1 MSIPHFDDLRK
12 PILML
17 LNDGEVWKKSE
28 FTEPLI
34 KHFNLTKEE
43 ASEEYESGNGLILVD
58 RISWALSYFAL
69 TGMLDRPKR
78 GYYKLNGLGKSFL
91 NKSNE
96 DINIFVKQKM
106 AERQAEKSNQ
116 TLLTR
121 DIQDKHPNQNT
132 NTPQEQLYASY
143 ETIRQETYDEILDT
157 ILTKTPLSFE
167 RLVVELLQKMGYGG
181 AVEKAGRVTQYVKD
195 GGIDGEIY
203 EDVLGLGRIHIQ
215 AKRYNKA
222 SAIGRPDIQSFAGA
236 LLGDN
241 ANKGVFITTS
251 RFSADAIAYA
261 QNLSNARIALI
272 DGQKLAE
279 YIYKYG
285 LGVQVEQ
292 TISIKKL
299 DTDYWDNMPDDTN
312 LTKSEH
318 TILN

>member
-1 MSIPHFDDLRK
+1 MTIPHFDDLRK

-17 LNDGEVWKKSE
+17 SSDGEIWKKSK
-28 FTEPLI
+28 FTDPLI
-34 KHFNLTKEE
+34 KHFNLTDEE
-43 ASEEYESGNGLILVD
+43 ATKEYESGNGLIFVD

-69 TGMLDRPKR
+69 TGILNRPKR
-78 GYYKLNGLGKSFL
+78 GSYVISALGKTFL
-91 NKSNE
+91 DKTNE
-96 DINIFVKQKM
+96 EINIFVKQKM
-106 AERQAEKSNQ
+106 SERQAEKLNN
-116 TLLTR
+116 TELG
-121 DIQDKHPNQNT
+121 QDVEKNNINQNA

-143 ETIRQETYDEILDT
+143 ETIRQETYEEILDT
-157 ILTKTPLSFE
+157 ILTKTPMAFE

-181 AVEKAGRVTQYVKD
+181 AVEKAGRVTQYSKD

-215 AKRYNKA
+215 AKRYQKSNT
-222 SAIGRPDIQSFAGA
+222 IGRPDIQSFAGA

-251 RFSADAIAYA
+251 KFSTDAVIYA
-261 QNLSNARIALI
+261 QNLSNARIVLI

-292 TISIKKL
+292 TLSIKKL
-299 DTDYWDNMPDDTN
+299 DTDYWDNIPDDVSSNMTN
-312 LTKSEH
+312 LS
-318 TILN
+318 I

>member
-1 MSIPHFDDLRK
+1 MTIPHFDDLRK

-17 LNDGEVWKKSE
+17 SSDGEIWKKSK
-28 FTEPLI
+28 FTDPLI
-34 KHFNLTKEE
+34 KHFNLTDEE
-43 ASEEYESGNGLILVD
+43 ATKEYESGNGLIFVD

-69 TGMLDRPKR
+69 TGILNRPKR
-78 GYYKLNGLGKSFL
+78 GSYVISALGKTFL
-91 NKSNE
+91 DKTNE
-96 DINIFVKQKM
+96 EINIFVKQKM
-106 AERQAEKSNQ
+106 LERQAEKLNN
-116 TLLTR
+116 TELG
-121 DIQDKHPNQNT
+121 QDVEKNNINQNA

-143 ETIRQETYDEILDT
+143 ETIRQETYEEILDT
-157 ILTKTPLSFE
+157 ILTKTPMAFE

-181 AVEKAGRVTQYVKD
+181 AVEKAGRVTQYSKD

-215 AKRYNKA
+215 AKRYQKSNT
-222 SAIGRPDIQSFAGA
+222 IGRPDIQSFAGA

-251 RFSADAIAYA
+251 KFSTDAVIYA
-261 QNLSNARIALI
+261 QNLSNARIVLI

-292 TISIKKL
+292 TLSIKKL
-299 DTDYWDNMPDDTN
+299 DTDYWDNIPDDVSSTMTN
-312 LTKSEH
+312 LS
-318 TILN
+318 I

>member
-17 LNDGEVWKKSE
+17 LSDSKVWKKSD

-34 KHFNLTKEE
+34 KHFKLTDEE
-43 ASEEYESGNGLILVD
+43 ASKEYESGNGLIFVD
-58 RISWALSYFAL
+58 RISWALSYFSL
-69 TGMLDRPKR
+69 TGVLDRPKR
-78 GYYKLNGLGKSFL
+78 GHYLLNSLGKSFL
-91 NKSNE
+91 NKTNE
-96 DINIFVKQKM
+96 DINVFVKQKM
-106 AERQAEKSNQ
+106 AERQAEKSSE
-116 TLLTR
+116 TEL
-121 DIQDKHPNQNT
+121 NQNVNKHNISQT
-132 NTPQEQLYASY
+132 ASTPQEQLYASY

-157 ILTKTPLSFE
+157 ILTKTPIAFE
-167 RLVVELLQKMGYGG
+167 RLVVDLLQKMGYGG
-181 AVEKAGRVTQYVKD
+181 AVEKAGRVTQYAKD

-215 AKRYNKA
+215 AKRYNK
-222 SAIGRPDIQSFAGA
+222 SNSIGRPDIQSFAGA

-251 RFSADAIAYA
+251 RFSADAISYA
-261 QNLSNARIALI
+261 RNLSNARIALI

-299 DTDYWDNMPDDTN
+299 DTDYWDAIPNDKISDMTN
-312 LTKSEH
+312 LP
-318 TILN
+318 I

>member
-1 MSIPHFDDLRK
+1 MTIPHFDDLRK

-17 LNDGEVWKKSE
+17 SSDGEVWKKLD
-28 FTEPLI
+28 FTEPLV
-34 KHFNLTKEE
+34 KHFGLSAEE
-43 ASEEYESGNGLILVD
+43 ASKEYDSGNGLIFVD

-69 TGMLDRPKR
+69 TGLLSRPKR
-78 GYYKLNGLGKSFL
+78 GHYVISSLGRSFLGKT
-91 NKSNE
+91 NKE
-96 DINIFVKQKM
+96 INIFVKQKM
-106 AERQAEKSNQ
+106 AERQADKTNDTELNNSVQKISKHNINQ
-116 TLLTR
+116 SV
-121 DIQDKHPNQNT
+121 

-157 ILTKTPLSFE
+157 ILSKTPIAFE

-215 AKRYNKA
+215 AKRYNKN

-251 RFSADAIAYA
+251 RFSSDAISYA
-261 QNLSNARIALI
+261 QNLSNARIVLI
-272 DGQKLAE
+272 NGQKLAE

-292 TISIKKL
+292 TISIKRL
-299 DTDYWDNMPDDTN
+299 DTDYWDNIPDDKN
-312 LTKSEH
+312 
-318 TILN
+318 II

>member
-12 PILML
+12 PILIL
-17 LNDGEVWKKSE
+17 LSDGKVWKKSE
-28 FTEPLI
+28 FTEPLSE
-34 KHFNLTKEE
+34 HFNLTKEE
-43 ASEEYESGNGLILVD
+43 ASEEYESGNGLIFVD

-69 TGMLDRPKR
+69 TGILDRPKR
-78 GYYKLNGLGKSFL
+78 GYYALNNLGKSFL
-91 NKSNE
+91 KKSNE

-106 AERQAEKSNQ
+106 AARQAEKLNG
-116 TLLTR
+116 TELTQG
-121 DIQDKHPNQNT
+121 IQKNSISQST

-157 ILTKTPLSFE
+157 ILTKTPIAFE

-181 AVEKAGRVTQYVKD
+181 AVEKAGRVTPYSKD

-215 AKRYNKA
+215 AKRYNK
-222 SAIGRPDIQSFAGA
+222 SNAIGRPDIQSFAGA

-251 RFSADAIAYA
+251 KFSADAIGYA
-261 QNLSNARIALI
+261 QNLSNARIVLI

-299 DTDYWDNMPDDTN
+299 DTDYWDNIPDDVN
-312 LTKSEH
+312 SSQSDH
-318 TILN
+318 IASN

>member
-1 MSIPHFDDLRK
+1 MTIPHFDDLRK

-17 LNDGEVWKKSE
+17 SSDGEIWKKSKL
-28 FTEPLI
+28 TDPLI
-34 KHFNLTKEE
+34 KHFNLTDEE
-43 ASEEYESGNGLILVD
+43 ATKEYESGNGLIFLD

-69 TGMLDRPKR
+69 TGILNRPKR
-78 GYYKLNGLGKSFL
+78 GSYVISALGKTFL
-91 NKSNE
+91 DKTNE
-96 DINIFVKQKM
+96 EINIFVKQKM
-106 AERQAEKSNQ
+106 SERQAEKLNN
-116 TLLTR
+116 TELG
-121 DIQDKHPNQNT
+121 QDVEKNNINQNA

-143 ETIRQETYDEILDT
+143 ETIRQETYEEILDT
-157 ILTKTPLSFE
+157 ILTKTPMAFE

-181 AVEKAGRVTQYVKD
+181 AVEKAGRVTQYSKD

-215 AKRYNKA
+215 AKRYQKSNT
-222 SAIGRPDIQSFAGA
+222 IGRPDIQSFAGA

-251 RFSADAIAYA
+251 KFSTDAVIYA
-261 QNLSNARIALI
+261 QNLSNARIVLI

-292 TISIKKL
+292 TLSIKKL
-299 DTDYWDNMPDDTN
+299 DTDYWDNIPDDVSSTMTN
-312 LTKSEH
+312 LS
-318 TILN
+318 I

>member
-1 MSIPHFDDLRK
+1 MTIPHFDDLRK
-12 PILML
+12 PIVML
-17 LNDGEVWKKSE
+17 ASDGKVWKKSD

-34 KHFNLTKEE
+34 THFKLTDKE
-43 ASEEYESGNGLILVD
+43 ASEEYESGSGLIFVD

-69 TGMLDRPKR
+69 TGILDRPKR
-78 GYYKLNGLGKSFL
+78 GYYVISPLGKSFL
-91 NKSNE
+91 DKTNKE
-96 DINIFVKQKM
+96 INVFVKQKM
-106 AERQAEKSNQ
+106 AERQAEKLNENELEQS
-116 TLLTR
+116 
-121 DIQDKHPNQNT
+121 IQDTTISQNT

-143 ETIRQETYDEILDT
+143 ETIRQETYNEILDT
-157 ILTKTPLSFE
+157 LLTKTPMAFE

-181 AVEKAGRVTQYVKD
+181 AVEKAGRVTQYAKD

-215 AKRYNKA
+215 AKRYQKSNT
-222 SAIGRPDIQSFAGA
+222 IGRPDIQSFAGA

-251 RFSADAIAYA
+251 RFSAEAIAYA
-261 QNLSNARIALI
+261 QNLSNARIVLI

-299 DTDYWDNMPDDTN
+299 DTDYWNNMPDDAH

-318 TILN
+318 ITLH

>member
-1 MSIPHFDDLRK
+1 MTIPHFDDLRK

-17 LNDGEVWKKSE
+17 SSDGEIWKKSK
-28 FTEPLI
+28 FTDPLI
-34 KHFNLTKEE
+34 KHFNLTDEE
-43 ASEEYESGNGLILVD
+43 ATKEYESGNGLIFVD

-69 TGMLDRPKR
+69 TGILNRPKR
-78 GYYKLNGLGKSFL
+78 GSYVISALGKTFL
-91 NKSNE
+91 DKTNE
-96 DINIFVKQKM
+96 EINIFVKQKM
-106 AERQAEKSNQ
+106 SERQAEKLNN
-116 TLLTR
+116 TELG
-121 DIQDKHPNQNT
+121 QDVGKNNINQNA

-143 ETIRQETYDEILDT
+143 ETIRQETYEEILDT
-157 ILTKTPLSFE
+157 ILTKTPMAFE

-181 AVEKAGRVTQYVKD
+181 AVEKAGRVTQYSKD

-215 AKRYNKA
+215 AKRYQKSNT
-222 SAIGRPDIQSFAGA
+222 IGRPDIQSFAGA

-251 RFSADAIAYA
+251 KFSTDAVIYA
-261 QNLSNARIALI
+261 QNLSNARIVLI

-292 TISIKKL
+292 TLSIKKL
-299 DTDYWDNMPDDTN
+299 DTDYWDNIPDDVSSNMTN
-312 LTKSEH
+312 LS
-318 TILN
+318 I

>member
-1 MSIPHFDDLRK
+1 MTIPHFDDLRK

-17 LNDGEVWKKSE
+17 SSDGEIWKKSK
-28 FTEPLI
+28 FTDPLI
-34 KHFNLTKEE
+34 KHFNLTDEE
-43 ASEEYESGNGLILVD
+43 ATKEYESGNGLIFVD

-69 TGMLDRPKR
+69 TGILNRPKR
-78 GYYKLNGLGKSFL
+78 GSYVISALGKTFL
-91 NKSNE
+91 DKTNE
-96 DINIFVKQKM
+96 EINIFVKQKM
-106 AERQAEKSNQ
+106 SERQAEKLNN
-116 TLLTR
+116 TELG
-121 DIQDKHPNQNT
+121 QDVEKNNINQNA

-143 ETIRQETYDEILDT
+143 ETIRQETYEEILDT
-157 ILTKTPLSFE
+157 ILTKTPMAFE

-181 AVEKAGRVTQYVKD
+181 AVEKAGRVTQYSKD

-215 AKRYNKA
+215 AKRYQKSNT
-222 SAIGRPDIQSFAGA
+222 IGRPDIQSFAGA

-251 RFSADAIAYA
+251 KFSTDAVIYA
-261 QNLSNARIALI
+261 QNLSNARIVLI

-292 TISIKKL
+292 TLSIKKL
-299 DTDYWDNMPDDTN
+299 DTDYWDNIPDDVSSTMTN
-312 LTKSEH
+312 LS
-318 TILN
+318 I

>member
-1 MSIPHFDDLRK
+1 MTIPHFDDLRK
-12 PILML
+12 PILMFSS
-17 LNDGEVWKKSE
+17 NGEVWKKLE

-34 KHFNLTKEE
+34 KHFNLTDEE
-43 ASEEYESGNGLILVD
+43 ASREYESGNGLILID
-58 RISWALSYFAL
+58 RISWTLSYFAL

-78 GYYKLNGLGKSFL
+78 GHYVISSLGKSFL
-91 NKSNE
+91 DKTNE
-96 DINIFVKQKM
+96 EINVFVKQKM
-106 AERQAEKSNQ
+106 TERQAEKLNETELNESVKKEGINQ
-116 TLLTR
+116 S
-121 DIQDKHPNQNT
+121 T

-157 ILTKTPLSFE
+157 ILSKTPVAFE
-167 RLVVELLQKMGYGG
+167 RLVVELLQEMGYGG
-181 AVEKAGRVTQYVKD
+181 AVEKAGRVTPYTKD

-215 AKRYNKA
+215 AKRYNRS

-251 RFSADAIAYA
+251 RFSSDAIAYA
-261 QNLSNARIALI
+261 QNLSNARIVLI

-285 LGVQVEQ
+285 LGVQIEQ

-299 DTDYWDNMPDDTN
+299 DTDYWDNMPDDVSSTMTS
-312 LTKSEH
+312 LP
-318 TILN
+318 I

>member
-1 MSIPHFDDLRK
+1 MTIPHFDDLRK

-17 LNDGEVWKKSE
+17 SSDGEIWKKSKL
-28 FTEPLI
+28 TDPLI
-34 KHFNLTKEE
+34 KHFNLTDEE
-43 ASEEYESGNGLILVD
+43 ATKEYESGNGLIFVD

-69 TGMLDRPKR
+69 TGILNRPKR
-78 GYYKLNGLGKSFL
+78 GSYVISALGKTFL
-91 NKSNE
+91 DKTNE
-96 DINIFVKQKM
+96 EINIFVKQKM
-106 AERQAEKSNQ
+106 SERQAEKLNN
-116 TLLTR
+116 TELG
-121 DIQDKHPNQNT
+121 QDVEKNNINQNA

-143 ETIRQETYDEILDT
+143 ETIRQETYEEILDT
-157 ILTKTPLSFE
+157 ILTKTPMAFE

-181 AVEKAGRVTQYVKD
+181 AVEKAGRVTQYSKD

-215 AKRYNKA
+215 AKRYQKSNTI
-222 SAIGRPDIQSFAGA
+222 SRPDIQSFAGA

-251 RFSADAIAYA
+251 KFSTDAVIYA
-261 QNLSNARIALI
+261 QNLSNARIVLI

-292 TISIKKL
+292 TLSIKKL
-299 DTDYWDNMPDDTN
+299 DTDYWDNIPDDVSSTMTN
-312 LTKSEH
+312 LS
-318 TILN
+318 I

>member
-1 MSIPHFDDLRK
+1 MTIPHFDDLRK

-17 LNDGEVWKKSE
+17 SSDGEIWKKSK
-28 FTEPLI
+28 FTDPLI
-34 KHFNLTKEE
+34 KHFNLTDEE
-43 ASEEYESGNGLILVD
+43 ATKEYESGNGLILVD

-69 TGMLDRPKR
+69 TGILNRPKR
-78 GYYKLNGLGKSFL
+78 GSYVISALGKTFL
-91 NKSNE
+91 DKTNE
-96 DINIFVKQKM
+96 EINIFVKQKM
-106 AERQAEKSNQ
+106 SERQAEKLNN
-116 TLLTR
+116 TELG
-121 DIQDKHPNQNT
+121 QDVEKNNINQNA

-143 ETIRQETYDEILDT
+143 ETIRQETYEEILDT
-157 ILTKTPLSFE
+157 ILTKTPMAFE

-181 AVEKAGRVTQYVKD
+181 AVEKAGRVTQYSKD

-215 AKRYNKA
+215 AKRYQKSNT
-222 SAIGRPDIQSFAGA
+222 IGRPDIQSFAGA

-251 RFSADAIAYA
+251 KFSTDAVIYA
-261 QNLSNARIALI
+261 QNLSNARIVLI

-292 TISIKKL
+292 TLSIKKL
-299 DTDYWDNMPDDTN
+299 DTDYWDNIPDDVSSTMTN
-312 LTKSEH
+312 LS
-318 TILN
+318 I

>member
-1 MSIPHFDDLRK
+1 MTIPHFDDLRK
-12 PILML
+12 PILTL
-17 LNDGEVWKKSE
+17 SSNGEVWKKLE

-34 KHFNLTKEE
+34 KHFNLTAEE
-43 ASEEYESGNGLILVD
+43 TSKEYESGNGLILID

-69 TGMLDRPKR
+69 TGILDRPKR
-78 GYYKLNGLGKSFL
+78 GHYVISSLGKSFL
-91 NKSNE
+91 DKTNE
-96 DINIFVKQKM
+96 EINTFVKQKM
-106 AERQAEKSNQ
+106 IERQAEKLSETEVSQNIQKDNINQ
-116 TLLTR
+116 SA
-121 DIQDKHPNQNT
+121 

-143 ETIRQETYDEILDT
+143 ETIRQETYDEILDA
-157 ILTKTPLSFE
+157 ILSKTPIAFE
-167 RLVVELLQKMGYGG
+167 RLVVELLQEMGYGG
-181 AVEKAGRVTQYVKD
+181 AVEKAGRVTPYTKD

-215 AKRYNKA
+215 AKRYNKS

-251 RFSADAIAYA
+251 RFSSDAIAYA
-261 QNLSNARIALI
+261 QNLSNARIVLI

-299 DTDYWDNMPDDTN
+299 DTDYWDNMPNDVSSIVTN
-312 LTKSEH
+312 LP
-318 TILN
+318 I

>member
-1 MSIPHFDDLRK
+1 
-12 PILML
+12 ML
-17 LNDGEVWKKSE
+17 SSDGEVWKKLD

-34 KHFNLTKEE
+34 KHFNLTDEE
-43 ASEEYESGNGLILVD
+43 ASKEYESGNGLIFVD

-69 TGMLDRPKR
+69 TGILNRPKR
-78 GYYKLNGLGKSFL
+78 GHYVLSSLGKSFL
-91 NKSNE
+91 DKTNE
-96 DINIFVKQKM
+96 EINVFVKQKM
-106 AERQAEKSNQ
+106 IERQAEKLSETEDVQKN
-116 TLLTR
+116 TINLS
-121 DIQDKHPNQNT
+121 T

-157 ILTKTPLSFE
+157 ILTKTPMAFE

-181 AVEKAGRVTQYVKD
+181 AVEKAGRVTQYSKD

-215 AKRYNKA
+215 AKRYNKNN
-222 SAIGRPDIQSFAGA
+222 AIGRPDIQSFAGA

-251 RFSADAIAYA
+251 RFSADAIGYA
-261 QNLSNARIALI
+261 QNLSNARIVLI

-299 DTDYWDNMPDDTN
+299 DTDYWDNIPDDVN
-312 LTKSEH
+312 LA
-318 TILN
+318 

>member
-17 LNDGEVWKKSE
+17 SSDGKLWKKSE

-34 KHFNLTKEE
+34 KYFNLTDEE
-43 ASEEYESGNGLILVD
+43 ASKEYESGNGLIFVD
-58 RISWALSYFAL
+58 RVSWALSYFAL
-69 TGMLDRPKR
+69 TGILDRPKR
-78 GYYKLNGLGKSFL
+78 GYYVISSLGKSFL
-91 NKSNE
+91 DKTNE
-96 DINIFVKQKM
+96 EINVFVKQKM
-106 AERQAEKSNQ
+106 LERQAEKLSETELEQAVQKSN
-116 TLLTR
+116 
-121 DIQDKHPNQNT
+121 INQSA

-157 ILTKTPLSFE
+157 ILTKTPITFE

-181 AVEKAGRVTQYVKD
+181 AVEKSGIVTQYVKD

-215 AKRYNKA
+215 AKRYQKSNT
-222 SAIGRPDIQSFAGA
+222 IGRPDIQSFAGA

-251 RFSADAIAYA
+251 KFSADATAYA
-261 QNLSNARIALI
+261 QNLSNARIVLI
-272 DGQKLAE
+272 DGQKLAK

-299 DTDYWDNMPDDTN
+299 DTDYWDSMPNDVSLSITN
-312 LTKSEH
+312 LP
-318 TILN
+318 I

>member
-17 LNDGEVWKKSE
+17 LSDGNVWKKSE

-43 ASEEYESGNGLILVD
+43 ASKEYESGNGLIFVD

-69 TGMLDRPKR
+69 TEILDRPKR
-78 GYYKLNGLGKSFL
+78 GYYELNDLGTSLLKK
-91 NKSNE
+91 NNE
-96 DINIFVKQKM
+96 DINLFVKQRM
-106 AERQAEKSNQ
+106 AERQAGKLSESELEQ
-116 TLLTR
+116 SV
-121 DIQDKHPNQNT
+121 QDNSINQNT
-132 NTPQEQLYASY
+132 NTPQEQLYTSY

-157 ILTKTPLSFE
+157 ILTKTPMAFE

-181 AVEKAGRVTQYVKD
+181 AVEKSGRVTQYVKD

-241 ANKGVFITTS
+241 SNKGVFITTS

-285 LGVQVEQ
+285 LGVQIEQ

-299 DTDYWDNMPDDTN
+299 DTDYWDNMPDDIN
-312 LTKSEH
+312 LTESKH
-318 TILN
+318 TSLN

>member
-12 PILML
+12 PILTL
-17 LNDGEVWKKSE
+17 LEDGRVWKKSE

-34 KHFNLTKEE
+34 KHLNLTDEE
-43 ASEEYESGNGLILVD
+43 ASKEYESGNGLILVD

-69 TGMLDRPKR
+69 TDMLDRPKR
-78 GYYKLNGLGKSFL
+78 GHYQINGLGKSFL
-91 NKSNE
+91 DKSNE

-106 AERQAEKSNQ
+106 AERQAEKSTETELVKNVKEN
-116 TLLTR
+116 
-121 DIQDKHPNQNT
+121 DINQNA

-157 ILTKTPLSFE
+157 ILTKTPIAFE
-167 RLVVELLQKMGYGG
+167 RLVIELLQKMGYGG
-181 AVEKAGRVTQYVKD
+181 AVEKAGRVTPYTKD

-215 AKRYNKA
+215 AKRYNKG

-251 RFSADAIAYA
+251 RFSADAITYA
-261 QNLSNARIALI
+261 QNLSNARIVLI

-299 DTDYWDNMPDDTN
+299 DTDYWDNMPDDINSVQSDHKT
-312 LTKSEH
+312 
-318 TILN
+318 LN

>member
-17 LNDGEVWKKSE
+17 SSNGKLWKKSE

-34 KHFNLTKEE
+34 KYFNLTDEE
-43 ASEEYESGNGLILVD
+43 ASKEYESGNGLIFVD
-58 RISWALSYFAL
+58 RVSWALSYFAL
-69 TGMLDRPKR
+69 TGILDRPKR
-78 GYYKLNGLGKSFL
+78 GYYVISSLGKSFL
-91 NKSNE
+91 DKTNE
-96 DINIFVKQKM
+96 EINIFVKQKM
-106 AERQAEKSNQ
+106 MERQAEKLSE
-116 TLLTR
+116 TEL
-121 DIQDKHPNQNT
+121 NQNIQKDNINQST

-157 ILTKTPLSFE
+157 ILTKTPITFE

-181 AVEKAGRVTQYVKD
+181 AVEKSGIVTQYVKD

-215 AKRYNKA
+215 AKRYQKNNT
-222 SAIGRPDIQSFAGA
+222 IGRPDIQSFAGA

-251 RFSADAIAYA
+251 RFSTDAIAYA
-261 QNLSNARIALI
+261 QNLSNARIVLI
-272 DGQKLAE
+272 DGQKLAK

-299 DTDYWDNMPDDTN
+299 DTDYWDSMPNDISSSITN
-312 LTKSEH
+312 LS
-318 TILN
+318 I

>member
-17 LNDGEVWKKSE
+17 SSDGEVWKKLE

-34 KHFNLTKEE
+34 KHFNLTDEE
-43 ASEEYESGNGLILVD
+43 ASKEYESGNGLIFVD
-58 RISWALSYFAL
+58 RISWALSFFAL
-69 TGMLDRPKR
+69 TGILDRPKR
-78 GYYKLNGLGKSFL
+78 GHYVLSSLGKSFL
-91 NKSNE
+91 DKTNE
-96 DINIFVKQKM
+96 EINIFVKQKM
-106 AERQAEKSNQ
+106 AERQAGKLSESELEQ
-116 TLLTR
+116 SV
-121 DIQDKHPNQNT
+121 QDNSISQHT

-157 ILTKTPLSFE
+157 ILTKTPMAFE

-181 AVEKAGRVTQYVKD
+181 AVEKSGRVTQYVKD

-241 ANKGVFITTS
+241 SNKGVFITTS
-251 RFSADAIAYA
+251 RFSTDAIAYA

-285 LGVQVEQ
+285 LGVQIEQ

-299 DTDYWDNMPDDTN
+299 DTDYWDNMADDIN
-312 LTKSEH
+312 LTEPKHKS
-318 TILN
+318 LN

>member
-1 MSIPHFDDLRK
+1 MTIPHFDDLRK

-17 LNDGEVWKKSE
+17 SSDGEVWKKSK
-28 FTEPLI
+28 FTDPLI
-34 KHFNLTKEE
+34 KHFNLTDEE
-43 ASEEYESGNGLILVD
+43 ASKEYESGNGLIFVD

-69 TGMLDRPKR
+69 TGILDRPKR
-78 GYYKLNGLGKSFL
+78 GYYIISSLGKSFL
-91 NKSNE
+91 DKTNE
-96 DINIFVKQKM
+96 EINIFVKQKM
-106 AERQAEKSNQ
+106 VERQAEKLNNID
-116 TLLTR
+116 L
-121 DIQDKHPNQNT
+121 DQNVEKNNISQNA

-143 ETIRQETYDEILDT
+143 ETIRQETYEEILDT
-157 ILTKTPLSFE
+157 ILTKTPMAFE

-181 AVEKAGRVTQYVKD
+181 AVEKAGRVTQYSKD

-215 AKRYNKA
+215 AKRYQKSNT
-222 SAIGRPDIQSFAGA
+222 IGRPDIQSFAGA

-251 RFSADAIAYA
+251 KFSADAIAYA
-261 QNLSNARIALI
+261 QNLSNARIVLI

-299 DTDYWDNMPDDTN
+299 DTDYWDNIPDDVSSTMTN
-312 LTKSEH
+312 LS
-318 TILN
+318 I

>member
-1 MSIPHFDDLRK
+1 MTIPHFDDLRK

-17 LNDGEVWKKSE
+17 SSDGRVWKKSE
-28 FTEPLI
+28 FTDPLI
-34 KHFNLTKEE
+34 KHFNLTDEE
-43 ASEEYESGNGLILVD
+43 ATKEYESGNGLIFVD

-69 TGMLDRPKR
+69 TGILNRPKR
-78 GYYKLNGLGKSFL
+78 GYYVISSLGKTFL
-91 NKSNE
+91 DKTNE
-96 DINIFVKQKM
+96 EINIFVKQKM
-106 AERQAEKSNQ
+106 SERQAEKLNN
-116 TLLTR
+116 TELG
-121 DIQDKHPNQNT
+121 QDVEKNNINQNA

-143 ETIRQETYDEILDT
+143 ETIRQETYEEILDT
-157 ILTKTPLSFE
+157 ILTKTPMAFE

-181 AVEKAGRVTQYVKD
+181 AVEKAGRVTQYSKD

-215 AKRYNKA
+215 AKRYQKSNT
-222 SAIGRPDIQSFAGA
+222 IGRPDIQSFAGA

-251 RFSADAIAYA
+251 KFSVDASIYA
-261 QNLSNARIALI
+261 QNLSNARIVLI

-292 TISIKKL
+292 TLSIKKL
-299 DTDYWDNMPDDTN
+299 DTDYWDNIPDDVSLTMTN
-312 LTKSEH
+312 LS
-318 TILN
+318 I

>member
-17 LNDGEVWKKSE
+17 SSNGEVWKKSE
-28 FTEPLI
+28 FTQPLI
-34 KHFNLTKEE
+34 KHFNLTTEE
-43 ASEEYESGNGLILVD
+43 ASKEYESGNGLIFAD

-69 TGMLDRPKR
+69 TGILDRPKR
-78 GYYKLNGLGKSFL
+78 GYYILSSLGKSFL
-91 NKSNE
+91 DKTDEEVNV
-96 DINIFVKQKM
+96 FVKQKM
-106 AERQAEKSNQ
+106 AERQAEKLNE
-116 TLLTR
+116 TDLDK
-121 DIQDKHPNQNT
+121 DIQKNNINQNS

-157 ILTKTPLSFE
+157 ILTKTPIAFE
-167 RLVVELLQKMGYGG
+167 RLVVELLQNMGYGG
-181 AVEKAGRVTQYVKD
+181 AVEKAGRVTQYTKD

-215 AKRYNKA
+215 AKRYQKSNT
-222 SAIGRPDIQSFAGA
+222 IGRPDIQSFAGA

-251 RFSADAIAYA
+251 RFSADAITYA

-285 LGVQVEQ
+285 LGVQIEQ

-299 DTDYWDNMPDDTN
+299 DTDYWDVMPDDVN
-312 LTKSEH
+312 LTMTELS
-318 TILN
+318 I